1 MPARKKSPTGDSPGD
16 GTTFEA
22 ALSELEEIVAAMEE
36 EQLPLEEL
44 VSRYEKGSK
53 LLARCESVLASARK
67 RLQTIS
73 AKSIADTVDPDDE
86 ADVPDEDDQ
95 ATGQSNTAGTPDE
108 HDDDDDI
115 RLF

>member
-1 MPARKKSPTGDSPGD
+1 MARKKSTPDGDPAD
-16 GTTFEA
+16 DPTFES
-22 ALSELEEIVAAMEE
+22 ALAELEEIVAAMEE

-44 VSRYEKGSK
+44 VARYEKGSK
-53 LLARCESVLASARK
+53 LLARCETVLASAKK

-73 AKSIADTVDPDDE
+73 ARSAAADPAATPDAEDE
-86 ADVPDEDDQ
+86 LPGE
-95 ATGQSNTAGTPDE
+95 PDE

>member
-1 MPARKKSPTGDSPGD
+1 MPARRKSTATDAGGDLPS
-16 GTTFEA
+16 FEL

-44 VSRYEKGSK
+44 VARYEKGSK

-73 AKSIADTVDPDDE
+73 TGSNADAVDPDDE
-86 ADVPDEDDQ
+86 ADLPDDD
-95 ATGQSNTAGTPDE
+95 APAPGPTAGTPDE
-108 HDDDDDI
+108 PDDDDDI

>member
-1 MPARKKSPTGDSPGD
+1 MARRKTSGADDSGQEPS
-16 GTTFEA
+16 FEE
-22 ALSELEEIVAAMEE
+22 ALLELENIVAAMEE

-44 VSRYEKGSK
+44 VARYEKGSK
-53 LLARCESVLASARK
+53 LLVRCETVLASARK

-73 AKSIADTVDPDDE
+73 AKAVTADGAFSNDPDEFPDDDDDE
-86 ADVPDEDDQ
+86 
-95 ATGQSNTAGTPDE
+95 QSGSGSGTPDE

>member
-1 MPARKKSPTGDSPGD
+1 MSARKKYTTGDPSGD
-16 GTTFEA
+16 GPSFEL
-22 ALSELEEIVAAMEE
+22 ALAELEEIVAAMEE

-53 LLARCESVLASARK
+53 LLARCETVLASP
-67 RLQTIS
+67 
-73 AKSIADTVDPDDE
+73 VDPDEE
-86 ADVPDEDDQ
+86 ADIPDEDDQ
-95 ATGQSNTAGTPDE
+95 SPGQHAGTPDE

>member
-1 MPARKKSPTGDSPGD
+1 MARKKTGTGDLPGD
-16 GTTFEA
+16 EASFET
-22 ALSELEEIVAAMEE
+22 ALAELESIVAAMEE

-44 VSRYEKGSK
+44 VGRYEKGSK

-73 AKSIADTVDPDDE
+73 AKAAADAAGLSAGLDDAPE
-86 ADVPDEDDQ
+86 ENDIET
-95 ATGQSNTAGTPDE
+95 TGPETGTPDD

>member
-1 MPARKKSPTGDSPGD
+1 MPARKKSTPGDLADDSP
-16 GTTFEA
+16 TFEL
-22 ALSELEEIVAAMEE
+22 ALAELEEIVAAMEE

-44 VSRYEKGSK
+44 VARYEKGSK

-73 AKSIADTVDPDDE
+73 ASTVAQAVDPDDE
-86 ADVPDEDDQ
+86 DDIPDEDDQ
-95 ATGQSNTAGTPDE
+95 AKGSPGGTPDD

>member
-1 MPARKKSPTGDSPGD
+1 MPARKKTSNGSPSS
-16 GTTFEA
+16 GTPTFEA
-22 ALSELEEIVAAMEE
+22 DLAALEEIVAAMEE

-44 VSRYEKGSK
+44 VARYEKGSK
-53 LLARCESVLASARK
+53 LLSRCESVLASARK

-73 AKSIADTVDPDDE
+73 ARTSAEYVE
-86 ADVPDEDDQ
+86 ADEEADLPDEDDQ
-95 ATGQSNTAGTPDE
+95 ATGQTAGTPDE

>member
-1 MPARKKSPTGDSPGD
+1 MPARKKSTTGDTAGDSP
-16 GTTFEA
+16 TFEL
-22 ALSELEEIVAAMEE
+22 ALAELEEIVAAMEE

-44 VSRYEKGSK
+44 VARYEKGSK

-73 AKSIADTVDPDDE
+73 ARSTADTVDPDEE
-86 ADVPDEDDQ
+86 ADVPGDEDP
-95 ATGQSNTAGTPDE
+95 ATRRTAGTPDE
-108 HDDDDDI
+108 TDDDDDI

>member
-1 MPARKKSPTGDSPGD
+1 MPARKKSPSGGSPGD

-73 AKSIADTVDPDDE
+73 ARSIADAVDPDDE
-86 ADVPDEDDQ
+86 ADVPDEDDK
-95 ATGQSNTAGTPDE
+95 APGQHHAGTPDE

>member
-1 MPARKKSPTGDSPGD
+1 MARKKNDTAAESVE
-16 GTTFEA
+16 GTSFES
-22 ALSELEEIVAAMEE
+22 ALDELEAIVAAMEE

-53 LLARCESVLASARK
+53 LLARCETVLASARK

-73 AKSIADTVDPDDE
+73 AKAADDAAAIAGTDEESPERNDDE
-86 ADVPDEDDQ
+86 PAGH
-95 ATGQSNTAGTPDE
+95 ATGTPDD

>member
-1 MPARKKSPTGDSPGD
+1 MPARKKPSDNDSAGSPP
-16 GTTFEA
+16 TFEL
-22 ALSELEEIVAAMEE
+22 ALAELEEIVAAMEE

-44 VSRYEKGSK
+44 VARYEKGSK
-53 LLARCESVLASARK
+53 LLSRCESVLASARK

-73 AKSIADTVDPDDE
+73 AKSIAETVEPDEE
-86 ADVPDEDDQ
+86 ADLPDNDFP
-95 ATGQSNTAGTPDE
+95 APGLTAGTPDE

>member
-1 MPARKKSPTGDSPGD
+1 MPARKKPSADDSA
-16 GTTFEA
+16 GTHPTFEL
-22 ALSELEEIVAAMEE
+22 ALAELEEIVAAMEE

-44 VSRYEKGSK
+44 VARYEKGSK
-53 LLARCESVLASARK
+53 LLSRCESVLASARK

-73 AKSIADTVDPDDE
+73 ARSIAETVDPDEE
-86 ADVPDEDDQ
+86 ADLPDNDDP
-95 ATGQSNTAGTPDE
+95 APGLTAGTPDE

>member
-1 MPARKKSPTGDSPGD
+1 MPARKKSTNGDPD
-16 GTTFEA
+16 GSARTFET
-22 ALSELEEIVAAMEE
+22 ALAELEDIVAAMEE

-53 LLARCESVLASARK
+53 LLARCETVLASARK

-73 AKSIADTVDPDDE
+73 AKSIAETVDPDDE
-86 ADVPDEDDQ
+86 ADVPDEDEQ
-95 ATGQSNTAGTPDE
+95 APGQHNAGTPDE

>member
-1 MPARKKSPTGDSPGD
+1 MARKKSSPGAD
-16 GTTFEA
+16 PAGEPSFEE
-22 ALSELEEIVAAMEE
+22 ALAELEEIVAAMEE

-53 LLARCESVLASARK
+53 LLARCETVLASARK

-73 AKSIADTVDPDDE
+73 TRADAVATETAAAEDDE
-86 ADVPDEDDQ
+86 LPGAP
-95 ATGQSNTAGTPDE
+95 AE

-115 RLF
+115 R

>member
-1 MPARKKSPTGDSPGD
+1 MPSRKKSTDGGDSTD
-16 GTTFEA
+16 DATFES
-22 ALSELEEIVAAMEE
+22 ALAELEEIVAAMDE

-44 VSRYEKGSK
+44 VTRYEKGSK
-53 LLARCESVLASARK
+53 LLVRCESVLASARK

-73 AKSIADTVDPDDE
+73 ARAAAEAADSSGSQAISPD
-86 ADVPDEDDQ
+86 AEDQ
-95 ATGQSNTAGTPDE
+95 LPGEPDE

>member
-1 MPARKKSPTGDSPGD
+1 MARKKNDTTDPAVE
-16 GTTFEA
+16 GTSFES
-22 ALSELEEIVAAMEE
+22 ALDELEAIVAAMEE

-53 LLARCESVLASARK
+53 LLARCETVLASARK

-73 AKSIADTVDPDDE
+73 AKAADDAAAISGADEKSPDEHDDE
-86 ADVPDEDDQ
+86 PAGH
-95 ATGQSNTAGTPDE
+95 ATGTPDD

>member
-1 MPARKKSPTGDSPGD
+1 MPARRKSTDEGPDGDEP
-16 GTTFEA
+16 TFES
-22 ALSELEEIVAAMEE
+22 ALAELEEIVAAMEE

-44 VSRYEKGSK
+44 VTRYEKGSK
-53 LLARCESVLASARK
+53 LLARCETVLASARK

-73 AKSIADTVDPDDE
+73 ARSEAAGAETTGADDE
-86 ADVPDEDDQ
+86 LPGAP
-95 ATGQSNTAGTPDE
+95 AE

>member
-1 MPARKKSPTGDSPGD
+1 MPARKKSTDEGPNGDSPS
-16 GTTFEA
+16 FEA
-22 ALSELEEIVAAMEE
+22 ALAELEEIVAAMEE

-53 LLARCESVLASARK
+53 LLVRCETVLASARK

-73 AKSIADTVDPDDE
+73 ARAEAADEETAAAEDDE
-86 ADVPDEDDQ
+86 LPGAP
-95 ATGQSNTAGTPDE
+95 AE

>member
-1 MPARKKSPTGDSPGD
+1 MPARRKSADD
-16 GTTFEA
+16 GQNGNDLSFEA
-22 ALSELEEIVAAMEE
+22 ALAELEEIVAAMEE

-53 LLARCESVLASARK
+53 LLARCETVLASARK

-73 AKSIADTVDPDDE
+73 TRTDAVVTEAAAAEDDE
-86 ADVPDEDDQ
+86 LPGAP
-95 ATGQSNTAGTPDE
+95 AE

>member
-1 MPARKKSPTGDSPGD
+1 MPARKKSTAADPPG
-16 GTTFEA
+16 GNPSFEL
-22 ALSELEEIVAAMEE
+22 ALAELEEIVAAMEE

-44 VSRYEKGSK
+44 VARYEKGSK

-67 RLQTIS
+67 RLQTINLGGS
-73 AKSIADTVDPDDE
+73 VDAVDTDDE
-86 ADVPDEDDQ
+86 ADLPDADEP
-95 ATGQSNTAGTPDE
+95 APGHGAGTPDE

>member
-1 MPARKKSPTGDSPGD
+1 MPARRKSTDEGQNGD
-16 GTTFEA
+16 GPSFEA
-22 ALSELEEIVAAMEE
+22 ALAELEEIVAAMEE

-53 LLARCESVLASARK
+53 LLARCETVLASARK

-73 AKSIADTVDPDDE
+73 ARAEAADEETAAAEDDE
-86 ADVPDEDDQ
+86 LPGAP
-95 ATGQSNTAGTPDE
+95 AE

>member
-1 MPARKKSPTGDSPGD
+1 MSARKKSPTGDSAGD
-16 GTTFEA
+16 GPTFEA

-53 LLARCESVLASARK
+53 LLARCETVLASARK

-73 AKSIADTVDPDDE
+73 ARSIAETVDPDDE

-95 ATGQSNTAGTPDE
+95 APGQTAGTPDE

>member
-1 MPARKKSPTGDSPGD
+1 MPARKKSPSADESGDPP
-16 GTTFEA
+16 TFEL
-22 ALSELEEIVAAMEE
+22 ALAELEEIVAAMEE

-44 VSRYEKGSK
+44 VARYEKGSK

-73 AKSIADTVDPDDE
+73 ASTIAESVDSDDE
-86 ADVPDEDDQ
+86 ADLPDDDDQ
-95 ATGQSNTAGTPDE
+95 ANGSPGGTPDD

>member
-1 MPARKKSPTGDSPGD
+1 MPARKKPSNGGPSGDSP
-16 GTTFEA
+16 TFEL
-22 ALSELEEIVAAMEE
+22 ALAELEEIVAAMEE

-73 AKSIADTVDPDDE
+73 ARSIADTVDPDDE
-86 ADVPDEDDQ
+86 ADLPDEDEQ
-95 ATGQSNTAGTPDE
+95 APGQPAGTPDE

>member
-1 MPARKKSPTGDSPGD
+1 MSARKKSPTGDSAGD
-16 GTTFEA
+16 SPTFEL
-22 ALSELEEIVAAMEE
+22 ALAELEEIVAAMEE

-73 AKSIADTVDPDDE
+73 AKTIADTVDPDDE
-86 ADVPDEDDQ
+86 DDVPDEDDK
-95 ATGQSNTAGTPDE
+95 APGQHHAGTPDE

>member
-1 MPARKKSPTGDSPGD
+1 MPARRKSIAAEGGGDLPS
-16 GTTFEA
+16 FEL
-22 ALSELEEIVAAMEE
+22 ALAELEEIVAAMEE

-44 VSRYEKGSK
+44 VNRYEKGSK

-73 AKSIADTVDPDDE
+73 SRTAADPVDLDENGDLPD
-86 ADVPDEDDQ
+86 ADGP
-95 ATGQSNTAGTPDE
+95 APGPTAGTPDE

>member
-1 MPARKKSPTGDSPGD
+1 MPARKKTTDEGPNGD
-16 GTTFEA
+16 GPSFEA

-53 LLARCESVLASARK
+53 LLARCETVLASARK

-73 AKSIADTVDPDDE
+73 ARAEAADEETVAAEDDE
-86 ADVPDEDDQ
+86 LPGAP
-95 ATGQSNTAGTPDE
+95 AE

>member
-1 MPARKKSPTGDSPGD
+1 MPARKKPSTGDSADTLP
-16 GTTFEA
+16 TFEL
-22 ALSELEEIVAAMEE
+22 ALAELEEIVAAMEE

-44 VSRYEKGSK
+44 VARYEKGSK
-53 LLARCESVLASARK
+53 LLSRCESVLASARK

-73 AKSIADTVDPDDE
+73 AKSIAETVDPDEETDL
-86 ADVPDEDDQ
+86 PDNDDL
-95 ATGQSNTAGTPDE
+95 APGLTAGTPDE